1 MICRV
6 FRTMDKIVK
15 ITENPFQGSA
25 NDIPMTALS
34 RNIEIDRREIL
45 GEKDIPEALAPV
57 NHILI

>member
-1 MICRV
+1 
-6 FRTMDKIVK
+6 MDKIVK